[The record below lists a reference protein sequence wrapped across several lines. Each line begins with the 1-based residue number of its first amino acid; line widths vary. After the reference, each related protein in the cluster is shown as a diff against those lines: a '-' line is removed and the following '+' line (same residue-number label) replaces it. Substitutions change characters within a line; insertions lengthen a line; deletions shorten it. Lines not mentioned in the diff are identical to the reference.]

1 MDHDWEGRAEF
12 TAEEMELGPF
22 LSKDTRKQQ
31 EMGAPPS
38 SFSGSPSNGATPSQ
52 DIKSGLSLQH

>member
-1 MDHDWEGRAEF
+1 MDHGWEDRADF
-12 TAEEMELGPF
+12 TAAEMEQGPF

-31 EMGAPPS
+31 EMVAPPS
-38 SFSGSPSNGATPSQ
+38 SFSGGPWNDATPSQ